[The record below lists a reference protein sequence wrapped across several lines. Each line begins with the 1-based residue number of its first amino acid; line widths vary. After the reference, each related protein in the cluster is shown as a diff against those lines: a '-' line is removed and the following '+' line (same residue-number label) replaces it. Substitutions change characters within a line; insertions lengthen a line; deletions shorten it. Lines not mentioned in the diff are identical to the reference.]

1 MYEHLE
7 LRRSC
12 AGNREFGGRQ
22 WGTKVIDYF
31 RSYSLTYND
40 PGVFQGDAARE
51 RMAETHHIKI
61 RMNQRGIRKNVVD
74 LVRAHGRPVGDKIRL
89 DVAEAQALL
98 QEAREIQRLAL
109 QVIDKGGVVVVEVD
123 GVALTTY
130 NSRSQR
136 PGPARRRIKAR
147 ARRPEGYA

>member
-1 MYEHLE
+1 
-7 LRRSC
+7 
-12 AGNREFGGRQ
+12 
-22 WGTKVIDYF
+22 
-31 RSYSLTYND
+31 
-40 PGVFQGDAARE
+40 
-51 RMAETHHIKI
+51 MAETHHIKI

-74 LVRAHGRPVGDKIRL
+74 LVQAYGRPVGDKIRL

-98 QEAREIQRLAL
+98 DDAREIQRLAL

-123 GVALTTY
+123 GVAITVY

-136 PGPARRRIKAR
+136 AAPSRRRIKAR